1 MAAKDE
7 EKKGYVVRSYRVRL
21 YDRHMNWLLLTKD
34 LYNRVARHF
43 FEVLCRKSELL
54 AQTDFQLLRTLE
66 VLCVGTKEMKA
77 KEESPEAP
85 LEQFPKIP
93 LYFRRSAIN
102 AAITMVR
109 KDINNSCSLVGR
121 EKICQMEFPMTL
133 YQGMYREFGGQS
145 IELKLYNGSKWVW
158 ICYPFT
164 GRELP
169 ENSRRMSPMLILD
182 KKQAYLDVPLQF
194 TVSDIRTVK
203 ERMKEEEYV
212 CAVSFPDYDVA
223 AVAVVMDKTGKEQTY
238 RFFRGGN
245 QRENQRQRIQEQL
258 NKSRE
263 SRKTVG
269 EEENKSL
276 YNRLQRLNSHYAHT
290 VSRQILEFCLEQNIK
305 LVVVPNYEEAINFQ
319 NKRYLKTDSYR
330 WLGRSIMKNLK
341 YKAFQKGIVVTSVK
355 PYRITQICSE
365 CGEKI
370 RRYNEG
376 HAASAVY
383 YGGRLFVCPNG
394 HKGNTAQNSA
404 RNIGK
409 LFLGYYKEQP

>member
-1 MAAKDE
+1 MK
-7 EKKGYVVRSYRVRL
+7 EKTGYAVRSYRVRL
-21 YDRHMNWLLLTKD
+21 YDRHMNWLMLTKE
-34 LYNRVARHF
+34 LYNRVAGHF
-43 FEVLCRKSELL
+43 FEVLCRKKELL
-54 AQTDFQLLRTLE
+54 VQADFQLLRTLE
-66 VLCVGTKEMKA
+66 VLCIGTKEMKA
-77 KEESPEAP
+77 RKERPEAP

-109 KDINNSCSLVGR
+109 KNTNNSCSEADR
-121 EKICQMEFPMTL
+121 ETEPASRMEFPMIL
-133 YQGMYREFGGQS
+133 YQGMYREFCEQT
-145 IELKLYNGSKWVW
+145 IEIKLYDGNGWKWVR
-158 ICYPFT
+158 YPFT
-164 GRELP
+164 GRTLP
-169 ENSRRMSPMLILD
+169 SDCRRMSPMLILEE
-182 KKQAYLDVPLQF
+182 KQAYLDVPVEF
-194 TVSDIRTVK
+194 TVSDIRTVR
-203 ERMKEEEYV
+203 ERMAEEEYI

-258 NKSRE
+258 KKSRE
-263 SRKTVG
+263 SRKIVG

-276 YNRLQRLNSHYAHT
+276 YNRLRRLNSHYAHT
-290 VSRQILEFCLEQNIK
+290 VSRQILEFCMEQNVK

-319 NKRYLKTDSYR
+319 NKRYLKNDSYR

-355 PYRITQICSE
+355 PYCITQSCSE

-376 HAASAVY
+376 YTASEVY
-383 YGGRLFVCPNG
+383 YGGKLFVCPNG

-409 LFLGYYKEQP
+409 LFLGYYNEQP